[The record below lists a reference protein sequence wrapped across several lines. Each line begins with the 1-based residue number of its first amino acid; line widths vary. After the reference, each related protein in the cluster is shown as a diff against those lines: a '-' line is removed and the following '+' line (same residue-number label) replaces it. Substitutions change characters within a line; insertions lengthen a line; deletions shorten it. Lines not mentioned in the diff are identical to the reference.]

1 MKPVE
6 LEFDLAAEL
15 KASSTASMNSPS
27 HALQFHQLQWLGRNA
42 EDTVAVMCSGTL
54 STIPAVACG
63 QCYQAV
69 GVSLFQS
76 W

>member
-15 KASSTASMNSPS
+15 KASSTAGMNSPS
-27 HALQFHQLQWLGRNA
+27 HALQFHQLQWLGRDA
-42 EDTVAVMCSGTL
+42 EDTVAVMCSWNL
-54 STIPAVACG
+54 STILTVACG
-63 QCYQAV
+63 QCYQAE